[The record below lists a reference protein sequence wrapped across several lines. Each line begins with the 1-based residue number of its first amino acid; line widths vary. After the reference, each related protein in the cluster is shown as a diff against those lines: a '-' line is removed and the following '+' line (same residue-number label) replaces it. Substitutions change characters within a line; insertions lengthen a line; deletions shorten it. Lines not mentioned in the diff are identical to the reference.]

1 MHIIQGINIFGISL
15 KILKI
20 KLKNWYV
27 KISVEA
33 YSLSY
38 KQLKFILDEVRQL
51 YHNCIAL
58 SKNFDCKLQL
68 FIT

>member
-38 KQLKFILDEVRQL
+38 NWNL
-51 YHNCIAL
+51 H
-58 SKNFDCKLQL
+58 
-68 FIT
+68 

>member
-33 YSLSY
+33 I
-38 KQLKFILDEVRQL
+38 FI
-51 YHNCIAL
+51 
-58 SKNFDCKLQL
+58 KLQAIEIYIRWSETTL
-68 FIT
+68 S